1 MKLIIE
7 IDDDIAKGI
16 RGENDCNVEP
26 REIVRSF
33 QATISEA
40 IANGTPVSN
49 KGDLIS
55 REYVEKI
62 ISLEVVDLQD
72 GTEEWRTYVN
82 DTCENI
88 MNKVHNAP
96 TINPDRELIIQNK
109 ELWKHN
115 ELLRKEVIKKQLL

>member
-40 IANGTPVSN
+40 IANGKPYEERPQGEWKYYKAEDIFLPYMECTNCKFTETIEDTTPRKFRKWN
-49 KGDLIS
+49 KYCNLCGAKMFK
-55 REYVEKI
+55 EK
-62 ISLEVVDLQD
+62 E
-72 GTEEWRTYVN
+72 
-82 DTCENI
+82 
-88 MNKVHNAP
+88 
-96 TINPDRELIIQNK
+96 
-109 ELWKHN
+109 
-115 ELLRKEVIKKQLL
+115 KKK